1 MRLGATAGIRAA
13 HGGFLGVHAEAAPH
27 AASTQRAPPR
37 LEPMHLA
44 LVRHGQT
51 DWNLR
56 GLMQG
61 RTDIPLND
69 TGRAQAGQ
77 AARTLDPADWDVVV
91 SSTLG
96 RARETAAILAEGLGL
111 PVGGEY
117 EDLVEQDFGDAE
129 GTLVAQIDERWPGR
143 EFPGKEPEHEVGPRG
158 IRALERI
165 AVDHSDARVL
175 AVAHGTLIRHV
186 LAELSGHEQHSYP
199 KLDNLAVSRLAWAE
213 SAWSVQTV
221 GGVGFDEVLPQL
233 VAAVADVELERAV

>member
-1 MRLGATAGIRAA
+1 
-13 HGGFLGVHAEAAPH
+13 
-27 AASTQRAPPR
+27 
-37 LEPMHLA
+37 MHLA

-69 TGRAQAGQ
+69 TGRAQAEQ

-96 RARETAAILAEGLGL
+96 RARETAAIVAEGLGL
-111 PVGGEY
+111 PVVGEY
-117 EDLVEQDFGDAE
+117 DDLVEQDFGDAE
-129 GTLVAQIDERWPGR
+129 GTLVSQIDERWPGR

-158 IRALERI
+158 ARALERI
-165 AVDHSDARVL
+165 AADHAGARVL

-186 LAELSGHEQHSYP
+186 LGELSGHDARTYP
-199 KLDNLAVSRLAWAE
+199 KLDNLSVSRVRRADAAWQ
-213 SAWSVQTV
+213 VLTV
-221 GGVGFDEVLPQL
+221 GGTPFDEVLPWL
-233 VAAVADVELERAV
+233 LPAGADDEALGRTA